1 MSNQNPSNVINLK
14 NVAVLGAGMMGAEIE
29 WCFELAEVL
38 FKNVTLD
45 LAISGEERIKVS
57 SSNV

>member
-14 NVAVLGAGMMGAEIE
+14 NVAVLGAGIE
-29 WCFELAEVL
+29 WCFEWAEVL

-57 SSNV
+57 STNL